1 MKTVLMAS
9 LIAAQ
14 IGLAAQPATAADL
27 VGPRGTESQ
36 REGAFLG
43 ARMRLKLGGGDDK
56 AVRAGLALAPLQQ
69 SRAIDGTLRT
79 RLGEGF
85 ELGLG
90 DRGKPALSLA
100 GQPVDQ
106 LMLGRS
112 GKDPSGRRQGVS
124 DLAWVAIG
132 IGAVVLI
139 VLALGV
145 ACTSDNDCIPSE

>member
-1 MKTVLMAS
+1 MKSLVMVS

-14 IGLAAQPATAADL
+14 IGLAAQPASAAEL
-27 VGPRGTESQ
+27 VGPRGVESQ

-43 ARMRLKLGGGDDK
+43 ARMRLKLGGGDEK
-56 AVRAGLALAPLQQ
+56 TVRAGLALAPLQQ
-69 SRAIDGTLRT
+69 SRGFDGSIRT
-79 RLGEGF
+79 RFGEGF

-90 DRGKPALSLA
+90 DKGRPALSLA

-112 GKDPSGRRQGVS
+112 GKDPTGRRQGVS

-132 IGAVVLI
+132 VGAVVVI

-145 ACTSDNDCIPSE
+145 ACTSDNDCIGSE